1 MNSSL
6 EELQKSL
13 RTGFINEYESS
24 LAQFRP
30 QLLVNDSSTNKT
42 VLSTLTREL
51 EKCKEFWISTAFATT
66 NGVACIMNSLL
77 ELKERQ
83 TKGKILV
90 SQYLNFT
97 QPEALHRLLN
107 FDNIDL
113 RVSTVGNLHSKG
125 YFFNHDDIL
134 DVIIGSSN
142 LTANALTINK
152 EWNLK
157 VSAGTESELAKL
169 ALKEFYS
176 EFERA
181 IPVDESWINKYRDI
195 YYKQRFYS
203 LDRIKDFESTQ
214 TKELK
219 PNKIQEEA
227 LMRLKALRAEGKT
240 KALIVSATGTGKT
253 FLSAFDVKEF
263 KPKKFL
269 FIVHRGT
276 IAERA
281 LDTYKSLMPN
291 INAALYSG
299 KSKNKDADF
308 IFATIQTISRDDH
321 LTQFAKDHF
330 DYIVVDE
337 THHAEA
343 ATYKK
348 VMEYFQP
355 KFLLGMT
362 ATPERTDGVNVF
374 SLFDHNI
381 AYEIRLQ
388 QALEQDMLAPFHYYG
403 VSELE
408 IDGKTVEDTTEFNLL
423 IADERVRRIIEVS
436 KLYGTDSEVIK
447 GLVFCSRIDEAK
459 ELSKKFNLKGFKT
472 VALTGED
479 SEEFRLQCIKKLESE
494 KELEDKLDY
503 IFSVDIFNEGVDIPK
518 VNQIIMLRPT
528 QSAIVFVQQLGR
540 GLRKADG
547 KDYLTVIDFIGN
559 YANNYMIPIALFGD
573 VSYNKDNLRR
583 LLFSGSD
590 MIPGSSTINFD
601 KISKDRI
608 FNAISQE
615 NFSLH
620 NDLMNDYKM
629 LKYKIGKIPSLCN
642 FLEYGSRDP
651 YTYIYRYGSFFNF
664 LSKYDDDFKNS
675 TLSERQLRLLELFS
689 KEINNSKRIE
699 ETILLE
705 LLIENG
711 SVNYEFFRKKINE
724 IYGFE
729 ITNHT
734 INSCINNLNFTF
746 ESEKNFKNKY
756 NKEIEIGTA
765 FISDKNIH
773 LVETIKKDLEDPVF
787 KIQLLD
793 TISLAKKVYGSFYKT
808 ETFINGFTLY
818 RKYSRKDVH
827 RILNW
832 ENNPNPQLVGGY
844 KISKDES
851 NCPIFVTYHK
861 GEDIQD
867 SIKFEDIFL
876 DNQRLQWITKGRRTL
891 KSHDVK
897 VFANFRNKNLRIPL
911 FIKKKDYKD
920 DFEFY
925 YMGDCEPIDGSFEE
939 TKMPGKKG
947 KQISIVRLQLRLFYP
962 VEEKLYEYIITK

>member
-1 MNSSL
+1 
-6 EELQKSL
+6 
-13 RTGFINEYESS
+13 
-24 LAQFRP
+24 
-30 QLLVNDSSTNKT
+30 
-42 VLSTLTREL
+42 
-51 EKCKEFWISTAFATT
+51 
-66 NGVACIMNSLL
+66 
-77 ELKERQ
+77 
-83 TKGKILV
+83 
-90 SQYLNFT
+90 
-97 QPEALHRLLN
+97 
-107 FDNIDL
+107 
-113 RVSTVGNLHSKG
+113 
-125 YFFNHDDIL
+125 
-134 DVIIGSSN
+134 
-142 LTANALTINK
+142 
-152 EWNLK
+152 
-157 VSAGTESELAKL
+157 
-169 ALKEFYS
+169 
-176 EFERA
+176 
-181 IPVDESWINKYRDI
+181 
-195 YYKQRFYS
+195 
-203 LDRIKDFESTQ
+203 
-214 TKELK
+214 
-219 PNKIQEEA
+219 
-227 LMRLKALRAEGKT
+227 MRLKALRAEGKT

-291 INAALYSG
+291 INATLYSG

-355 KFLLGMT
+355 RFLLGMT

-388 QALEQDMLAPFHYYG
+388 QALERDMLAPFHYYG

-436 KLYGTDSEVIK
+436 KLYGTDSEVIN

-494 KELEDKLDY
+494 KELKDKLDY

-675 TLSERQLRLLELFS
+675 TLSERQLRLLSFF
-689 KEINNSKRIE
+689 
-699 ETILLE
+699 
-705 LLIENG
+705 
-711 SVNYEFFRKKINE
+711 YE
-724 IYGFE
+724 
-729 ITNHT
+729 
-734 INSCINNLNFTF
+734 
-746 ESEKNFKNKY
+746 
-756 NKEIEIGTA
+756 
-765 FISDKNIH
+765 
-773 LVETIKKDLEDPVF
+773 
-787 KIQLLD
+787 
-793 TISLAKKVYGSFYKT
+793 
-808 ETFINGFTLY
+808 
-818 RKYSRKDVH
+818 
-827 RILNW
+827 
-832 ENNPNPQLVGGY
+832 
-844 KISKDES
+844 
-851 NCPIFVTYHK
+851 
-861 GEDIQD
+861 
-867 SIKFEDIFL
+867 
-876 DNQRLQWITKGRRTL
+876 
-891 KSHDVK
+891 
-897 VFANFRNKNLRIPL
+897 RNK
-911 FIKKKDYKD
+911 
-920 DFEFY
+920 
-925 YMGDCEPIDGSFEE
+925 
-939 TKMPGKKG
+939 
-947 KQISIVRLQLRLFYP
+947 
-962 VEEKLYEYIITK
+962 